1 MDESGN
7 MTSLRRRILKQTWN
21 ALRDY
26 RMIAEGDRVLV
37 GLSGGKDSLLLVD
50 ILAELA
56 RIFRTPFMLEAVHIG
71 LRDIP
76 YAVSRDYLSDYCA
89 GRQVTLHYRDV
100 AFEQPLT
107 TDETGVPAANPC
119 FLCSWTRRKTLFR
132 TAQELNC
139 TRLALGHHLDD
150 VLETLLMNQV
160 FQGSFST
167 IPPVLQM
174 RKFRM
179 TIIRPFYRVA
189 EADLTALAGLCGLK
203 RQEKA
208 CPYEKA
214 SHRADIKQILGKL
227 TAMNPEVRQSMF
239 KAMSNIQYEYLPP
252 DLRASAPAG
261 DTLRIPDASALSCSE
276 KPTPWK
282 PC

>member
-1 MDESGN
+1 MDGSGN
-7 MTSLRRRILKQTWN
+7 MATLRRRILKQTWN

-26 RMIAEGDRVLV
+26 GMIAEGDRVLV

-56 RIFRTPFMLEAVHIG
+56 RNFRTPFMLEAVHIG

-76 YAVSRDYLSDYCA
+76 YAVSRDYLSGYCA
-89 GRQVTLHYRDV
+89 ERQVTLHYRDV
-100 AFEQPLT
+100 AFEQPLA
-107 TDETGVPAANPC
+107 TDEAGVPAANPC
-119 FLCSWTRRKTLFR
+119 FLCSWTRRKTLFN

-174 RKFRM
+174 HKFRM
-179 TIIRPFYRVA
+179 TIIRPFYRVT
-189 EADLTALAGLCGLK
+189 EADLAELAGLCGLK
-203 RQEKA
+203 RQKKA

-252 DLRASAPAG
+252 NLRASAPAG
-261 DTLRIPDASALSCSE
+261 DTSQAPEASILSPSE
-276 KPTPWK
+276 NTSSWK

>member
-7 MTSLRRRILKQTWN
+7 MATLRRRIFKQTWN

-26 RMIAEGDRVLV
+26 RMLADGDRVLV

-56 RIFRTPFMLEAVHIG
+56 RNFKTPFTLEAVHVG

-89 GRQVTLHYRDV
+89 ERQVKLHFRDV
-100 AFEQPLT
+100 AFDRPLA
-107 TDETGVPAANPC
+107 TDAAEETAANPC
-119 FLCSWTRRKTLFR
+119 FLCSWTRRKTLFN
-132 TAQELNC
+132 TAQELHC

-174 RKFRM
+174 HKFRM

-189 EADLTALAGLCGLK
+189 EADLTALADLCGLE
-203 RQEKA
+203 RQKKA
-208 CPYEKA
+208 CPYEHA
-214 SHRADIKQILGKL
+214 SHRADMKQILGRL

-252 DLRASAPAG
+252 DLRASEHAG
-261 DTLRIPDASALSCSE
+261 NASQGSEASIPSPSE
-276 KPTPWK
+276 NTSSWE